1 MEILKINNLV
11 LTGKIISD
19 RVLLGMHASKRSGN
33 GTEFEQYRHYLPG
46 DDLKR
51 IDWKLYARSGKHLI
65 KESLTD
71 SHLQVRFVLDL
82 TASMNYTEQG
92 LSRLSYAKGLLASLA
107 YLAFR
112 QNDPQSLYFL
122 KGGHLEKIVGEGR
135 GSFQRVLYALENA
148 EAAGSWPATT
158 FPSALPGQ
166 RELLIVVSDFLQV
179 EDEWVKTVRRLASP
193 QRQIILFQILGKAER
208 QLDLQGFF
216 RFKDLESG
224 EQVELDAEHARATYV
239 SRFEAYLAQLKED
252 LVLPHVYLVR
262 AEMGQDLVS
271 VISEGIKAVKR

>member
-11 LTGKIISD
+11 FTGKIISY